1 MSPEAVTVEIGGLEV
16 RAAEGAEIVSDLYSP
31 EGSWSLPIAPGSIPI
46 KGAELARVRIGDQL
60 ELVGLVGRMA
70 ESYDHQSHTLR
81 LSGKTLAG
89 LMKTS
94 CITDFGTPPN
104 TLDAADSVYTASVP
118 YLNRLPVEFHEA
130 AYEKNAQHHAADVGD
145 TVFNL
150 LSEYAR
156 NRALLL
162 WFRPDGTRVYGKAV
176 TEGEPE
182 YRIDARAKG
191 RGSVVR
197 DWDELHS
204 RVILVSDGKEGHSK
218 VSVSNTQAPVE
229 RPLVAAF
236 NGYSSDLE
244 KQAKEYLRQEKVKSL
259 QLEYTVAGFSQSG
272 KPWRVNTLCQVE
284 DSTLGISGTFVVVRT
299 LKRWSRTEGS
309 TTTLTLGPRL
319 EDPFQAFQ
327 KHGRHLRHRGGMG

>member
-1 MSPEAVTVEIGGLEV
+1 MSPEVVTIEIGGLEV
-16 RAAEGAEIVSDLYSP
+16 RAAEGVEIVSDLYSP
-31 EGSWSLPIAPGSIPI
+31 EGSWSIPVAPGSLKIQ
-46 KGAELARVRIGDQL
+46 GGELARVRIGDQL
-60 ELVGLVGRMA
+60 ELVGLVGRLA
-70 ESYDHQSHTLR
+70 EAYDHRSHTLR

-89 LMKTS
+89 LLKTS
-94 CITDFGTPPN
+94 CITDFGTPPS
-104 TLDAADSVYTASVP
+104 TLSDADSVYTASVP
-118 YLNRLPVEFHEA
+118 HLNRLPVEFHED
-130 AYEKNAQHHAADVGD
+130 AYKANTHHHAADVGD

-156 NRALLL
+156 NRALLF

-176 TEGEPE
+176 TEGEPQ
-182 YRIDARAKG
+182 YRLDGRALG
-191 RGSVVR
+191 HGSIVR

-204 RVILVSDGKEGHSK
+204 KVILVSDGKEGHRK
-218 VSVSNTQAPVE
+218 VEAVNSLAPVE

-244 KQAKEYLRQEKVKSL
+244 KQAKEYLRQEKVKAL

-284 DSTLGISGTFVVVRT
+284 DSTLGVSGTYVVVRT

-327 KHGRHLRHRGGMG
+327 KHARHLRRKGTR